1 MWTVRRA
8 IIPEASVEFVYQM
21 EQVLDVYHR
30 PYDEQHPVV
39 CLDESPKQLI
49 SESRTPIKTSD
60 GTTLY
65 DSEYFRQG
73 VAHLYM
79 LFEPLAG
86 KRNGEIRESTNR
98 LQWASIVA
106 DLVENQYRRARKIT
120 LVQDNLKAHKPA
132 AMYEIFEPARAKA
145 ILDKIEFVFTPKHGS
160 WLNMAEIELS
170 VLKRQVLKP
179 RIADKENLILR
190 VKQWQDI
197 RNQKQVKANWQFK
210 TKDARTKLNKLY
222 PTI

>member
-1 MWTVRRA
+1 MWV
-8 IIPEASVEFVYQM
+8 IPEASAEFVYPM

-30 PYDEQHPVV
+30 PYDEEHPVV

-49 SESRTPIKTSD
+49 SESRIPIKTSD
-60 GTTLY
+60 GTILY
-65 DSEYFRQG
+65 DSEYFRHG
-73 VAHLYM
+73 VAQLYM

-86 KRNGEIRESTNR
+86 KRSVEVRESNNR
-98 LQWASIVA
+98 LQWASTVA
-106 DLVENQYRRARKIT
+106 DLVENQYPTARKIT

-132 AMYEIFEPARAKA
+132 AIYEIFEPARAKA
-145 ILDKIEFVFTPKHGS
+145 ILDKIEFIFTPKHGS

-170 VLKRQVLKP
+170 VLKRQVLKS
-179 RIADKENLILR
+179 RIADKETLILK
-190 VKQWQDI
+190 VKQWQEI

-210 TKDARTKLNKLY
+210 TKDARTKLKKLY